1 MQFSLHPFFLFPFSI
16 GLLGL
21 LAAVILWWI
30 NRGNL
35 LAARLLSG
43 VLTASSILIIGNS
56 LYLTNFFRE
65 FPHCY
70 RLFSAA
76 SFCIGP
82 FSYLYVR
89 TTLTQSYRLQKKDM
103 LFFIPAVL
111 YQLHRI
117 PFLLLPAHEKRVIV
131 EKALVATKNIAAEP
145 EGWLP
150 SGWAAIFRIVVGMSF
165 MLAQLILLANWKRQM
180 KKESEVYSK
189 NTENIK
195 WLNWYTLV
203 MLISYGILLLEMFL
217 HLLGSYTLGYII
229 VLTIGLNI
237 LFITIYLFAKPAIL
251 YGMKGWITA
260 NGEDQ
265 LPSLTEQ
272 QKLEVKRTFLSASEG
287 KAYKEIIEAH
297 FAEKKPFCAAGYSIR
312 DLSLGVN
319 IPVYQLSAFINQ
331 EYGKNFNELINDYRC
346 SFLQQMM
353 EENPEFSLYTFEAL
367 GKLAG
372 FNSRTSFIS
381 AIKKRTGKTPSE
393 YFVIGN
399 AEISTNDPT
408 QNPS

>member
-1 MQFSLHPFFLFPFSI
+1 MHPFFILPFSI

-35 LAARLLSG
+35 LSARLLSG
-43 VLTASSILIIGNS
+43 VLTATSILIIGNS

-65 FPHCY
+65 FPHFY
-70 RLFSAA
+70 RLLSAA

-89 TTLTQSYRLQKKDM
+89 TTLTQSFRLHKKDVA
-103 LFFIPAVL
+103 FFIPAVL

-117 PFLLLPAHEKRVIV
+117 PFLLLPEHEKRVLV

-150 SGWAAIFRIVVGMSF
+150 NGWAAIFRIVVGMSF
-165 MLAQLILLANWKRQM
+165 MLAQLILLSNWKRQM
-180 KKESEVYSK
+180 KIVPEVYSK

-203 MLISYGILLLEMFL
+203 MLISYGVLLLEMFL
-217 HLLGSYTLGYII
+217 HLLGSFTLGYII

-237 LFITIYLFAKPAIL
+237 LFISIYLFAKPAIL
-251 YGMKGWITA
+251 YGMKGWIIGKDE
-260 NGEDQ
+260 NKI
-265 LPSLTEQ
+265 PSNTGYQKTEM
-272 QKLEVKRTFLSASEG
+272 KRTFLSASEG
-287 KAYKEIIEAH
+287 KEYKEIIEAH
-297 FAEKKPFCAAGYSIR
+297 FAEKKPFCLPGYSIH
-312 DLSLGVN
+312 DLSIGVA

-331 EYGKNFNELINDYRC
+331 EYGKNFNELINDYRF

-393 YFVIGN
+393 YFVIRN
-399 AEISTNDPT
+399 SEIKTNDT
-408 QNPS
+408 I